1 MNTNQELKIDPR
13 RVEVKIRTKI
23 SSTGDKEKML
33 SALCHGWLSFFNEY
47 YMNHLGYKSIRL
59 MQKKH
64 KGIMSK
70 FFKDPYKFYIA
81 TDETDKLNEL
91 IMGSTIPCFNGATGR
106 KINLDPKRI
115 VKLTEYISE
124 ESGDNKITISDYVKS
139 EKILLISEYNDR
151 LLAPLI
157 DVGNINVFLGTD
169 ISEGKTLY
177 YSSFFIMNYDDIG
190 LLIEFFGY
198 ALECIMPE
206 YKQGVDY
213 ELLVRMVK

>member
-1 MNTNQELKIDPR
+1 M
-13 RVEVKIRTKI
+13 KIRTKI

-64 KGIMSK
+64 KGIVSK

-81 TDETDKLNEL
+81 NDETDKLNEL

-115 VKLTEYISE
+115 VKLIEYISE
-124 ESGDNKITISDYVKS
+124 ESGDNKIAISDYIKS

-151 LLAPLI
+151 LLAPLM

-169 ISEGKTLY
+169 INEGKTLY
-177 YSSFFIMNYDDIG
+177 YSSFFILNYDDIG

-213 ELLVRMVK
+213 ELRVRMVK

>member
-1 MNTNQELKIDPR
+1 M
-13 RVEVKIRTKI
+13 KIRTKI

-64 KGIMSK
+64 KGIVSK

-81 TDETDKLNEL
+81 NDETDKLNEL

-124 ESGDNKITISDYVKS
+124 ESGDNKITISDYIKS

-169 ISEGKTLY
+169 INEGKTLY

>member
-1 MNTNQELKIDPR
+1 M
-13 RVEVKIRTKI
+13 KIRTKI

-64 KGIMSK
+64 KGIVSR

-81 TDETDKLNEL
+81 NNETDKLNEL

-124 ESGDNKITISDYVKS
+124 ESGDNKITIGDYIKS
-139 EKILLISEYNDR
+139 EKILLISEYNER

-169 ISEGKTLY
+169 INEGKTLY

>member
-1 MNTNQELKIDPR
+1 M
-13 RVEVKIRTKI
+13 KIRTKI

-64 KGIMSK
+64 KGIVSK

-81 TDETDKLNEL
+81 NNETDKLNEL

-124 ESGDNKITISDYVKS
+124 ESGDNKITISDYIKS

-169 ISEGKTLY
+169 INEGKTLY
-177 YSSFFIMNYDDIG
+177 YSSFFILNYDDIG

>member
-1 MNTNQELKIDPR
+1 
-13 RVEVKIRTKI
+13 
-23 SSTGDKEKML
+23 
-33 SALCHGWLSFFNEY
+33 
-47 YMNHLGYKSIRL
+47 

-70 FFKDPYKFYIA
+70 FFKDPDKFFVA
-81 TDETDKLNEL
+81 TDEVDKLNEL

-124 ESGDNKITISDYVKS
+124 ESGDNKITISDYIKS

-169 ISEGKTLY
+169 INEGKTLY

>member
-1 MNTNQELKIDPR
+1 M
-13 RVEVKIRTKI
+13 KIRTKI
-23 SSTGDKEKML
+23 SSTGDKEKIL

-70 FFKDPYKFYIA
+70 FFKDPDKFYIA
-81 TDETDKLNEL
+81 NDETDKLNEL

-115 VKLTEYISE
+115 VKLIEYISE
-124 ESGDNKITISDYVKS
+124 ESGDNKITISDYIKS

>member
-1 MNTNQELKIDPR
+1 
-13 RVEVKIRTKI
+13 
-23 SSTGDKEKML
+23 
-33 SALCHGWLSFFNEY
+33 
-47 YMNHLGYKSIRL
+47 MNHLGYKSIRL

-64 KGIMSK
+64 KGIVSK

-81 TDETDKLNEL
+81 NNETDKLNEL

-124 ESGDNKITISDYVKS
+124 ESGDNKITISDYIKS
-139 EKILLISEYNDR
+139 EKILLISEYKDR

-169 ISEGKTLY
+169 INEGKTLY
-177 YSSFFIMNYDDIG
+177 YSSFFILNYDDIG

-206 YKQGVDY
+206 YKQGIDY